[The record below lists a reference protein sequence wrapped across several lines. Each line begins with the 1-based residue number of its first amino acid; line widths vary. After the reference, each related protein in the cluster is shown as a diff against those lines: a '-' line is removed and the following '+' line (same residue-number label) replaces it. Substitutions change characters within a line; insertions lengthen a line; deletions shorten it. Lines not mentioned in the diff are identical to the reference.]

1 MEIIKETTIKIS
13 VEEVK
18 EIIINHLK
26 EKGIDVTSISFNV
39 NGHND
44 EDDWRG
50 EYPLTYM
57 LDDVTCKCETV
68 TNQIGLK

>member
-1 MEIIKETTIKIS
+1 MEIKKETTIKLS
-13 VEEVK
+13 VEEAK

-26 EKGIDVTSISFNV
+26 TKGIDVTSVSFNV
-39 NGHND
+39 GGHND

-57 LDDVTCKCETV
+57 LDDVTCKCETHIDQV
-68 TNQIGLK
+68 GLK